1 MRAMQFNQML
11 QFINT
16 QPLLYFRDAEG
27 GRIKVLNRA
36 GDYLATL
43 VPPGLFSD
51 EAHLL
56 FRNEAEDEF
65 RGSWGF
71 LAMILSAYQQSGADF
86 NEVYEMEEK
95 FFELLDAAE

>member
-1 MRAMQFNQML
+1 MC

-16 QPLLYFRDAEG
+16 QPFLYFRDAEG

-43 VPPGLFSD
+43 VPPGLLSD
-51 EAHLL
+51 EAGLL
-56 FRNEAEDEF
+56 FRNNAEDEF

-71 LAMILSAYQQSGADF
+71 LAMILSAYQQSGGDF
-86 NEVYEMEEK
+86 NEVYEVEESYYSL
-95 FFELLDAAE
+95 FRE

>member
-1 MRAMQFNQML
+1 MRAVQFNQML
-11 QFINT
+11 QFVNT

-27 GRIKVLNRA
+27 GGIKVLNRA

-43 VPPGLFSD
+43 VPPGLLSD
-51 EAHLL
+51 EAGLL

-71 LAMILSAYQQSGADF
+71 LAMILSAYQQNRGDF
-86 NEVYEMEEK
+86 VEVYKVEESYYSL
-95 FFELLDAAE
+95 FRE